1 LPSGGGGAKLPK
13 SVNREHNLIKKETE
27 VSLKLTIMLLM
38 KKYKQ
43 LTSEQKYAI
52 YLGLKEG
59 ISKKDIALLIKV
71 HISTVYRE
79 LKRNKNKRGG
89 YSWRPAHEMAE
100 GG

>member
-1 LPSGGGGAKLPK
+1 
-13 SVNREHNLIKKETE
+13 
-27 VSLKLTIMLLM
+27 M